1 MNSQFYRL
9 FKKARH
15 AGSMSCYTYALVARI
30 CSLARLYFK
39 ISPLKGSIPVT
50 LPSQR
55 PSVFLVLEDPRRI
68 FSKVFFESVAGIL
81 PMR

>member
-39 ISPLKGSIPVT
+39 ISKY
-50 LPSQR
+50 
-55 PSVFLVLEDPRRI
+55 
-68 FSKVFFESVAGIL
+68 
-81 PMR
+81 